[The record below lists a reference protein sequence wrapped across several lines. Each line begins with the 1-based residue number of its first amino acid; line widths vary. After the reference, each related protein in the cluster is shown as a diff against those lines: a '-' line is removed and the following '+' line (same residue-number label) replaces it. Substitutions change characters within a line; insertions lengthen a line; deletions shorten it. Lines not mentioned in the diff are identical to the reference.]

1 MHLKKENDEAHFLKL
16 DNLSIKFYKIKV
28 NKSVKIL

>member
-1 MHLKKENDEAHFLKL
+1 MHLKKKMMRRIFLKL